1 MRVRL
6 EVGTS
11 LIMPSGER
19 IKVTVL
25 DLSRSGVRLQVP
37 EPIFVGETLELELG
51 RSGYAKVNI
60 CWTRGD
66 EIGCTFVDME

>member
-1 MRVRL
+1 M
-6 EVGTS
+6 
-11 LIMPSGER
+11 
-19 IKVTVL
+19 VTVL

-66 EIGCTFVDME
+66 EVGCTFMDME